1 MIFSLLL
8 PLVGCAPSDST
19 FTSEPDAPPVD
30 VGTGAV
36 AGRVCDTDGVDWL
49 ENALVYSNLVDNT
62 GRFYDLRSTLTD
74 ADGRWVL
81 EDMPAGYN
89 NLIYVQKGD
98 EIIDYIEVDVFK
110 NERVELPEPD
120 CFDTKIQE
128 VAVVTGDFDDFSLV
142 LDSLGI
148 DSYELINGKIGD
160 ELMDFLLNP
169 GEMSQFDMIVFNGGH
184 IEQGI
189 IYDVED
195 PSNAVPAEIRS
206 NIMNYVA
213 AGGSVY
219 ATDWAYDV
227 VEQIWPDR
235 LDFLGTDQVPDDAQR
250 GVTQAVDASVANQV
264 LAEFLGED
272 RLSIQYDLPV
282 WPLIEK
288 ADALTS
294 VHLLGN
300 PIYRWQDAEYTLS
313 SSPLLVSFSGGGGK
327 VIYSTFRYSANLDD
341 QMSKLM
347 QYIMFE
353 L

>member
-1 MIFSLLL
+1 MILSLLL

-30 VGTGAV
+30 VGTGSV

-49 ENALVYSNLVDNT
+49 ENALIYSNLVDNT

-98 EIIDYIEVDVFK
+98 EIIDYLEVDVFK
-110 NERVELPEPD
+110 NERTELPEPD

-128 VAVVTGDFDDFSLV
+128 VAVITGDFDDFSLV

-169 GEMSQFDMIVFNGGH
+169 EEMSQFDMIVFNGGH
-184 IEQGI
+184 IEQGV
-189 IYDVED
+189 IYDVEN

-235 LDFLGTDQVPDDAQR
+235 VDFLGTDQVP
-250 GVTQAVDASVANQV
+250 
-264 LAEFLGED
+264 AEFLGED
-272 RLSIQYDLPV
+272 RMPIQYDLPV

-288 ADALTS
+288 ADELTS
-294 VHLLGN
+294 IHLLGN
-300 PIYRWQDAEYTLS
+300 PIYRWQDTEYTLS
-313 SSPLLVSFSGGGGK
+313 SSPLLISFSGGGGK
-327 VIYSTFRYSANLDD
+327 VIYSSFRYSANLDD
-341 QMSKLM
+341 QMNKLM